1 MSRRKNDNG
10 SCGVFFILICIIASI
25 AEIIKKNYM
34 LILIIMAVIIASY
47 IAYRIIKSEQPET
60 EVVNSKPIIRGYP
73 RYSGQY
79 ICDRDIKEGLY
90 DICILEGSG
99 NVEVDGPIK
108 FQKRMSEGQT
118 FNNIEIHIGS
128 TVKIELGMKVD
139 FYNRR
144 EVPKLPDLNNEKVE
158 NPEEFRES
166 TTDMNELEGHDFEY
180 YCAGILRLNGFENV
194 EVTRGSGDQGV
205 DVIAE
210 KSKVKYAIQ
219 CKRYGPPVGNKAV
232 QEVIAGMQYYH
243 CNVGIVMTNS
253 KFTPA
258 AIDLA
263 NTTNIILWD
272 GEYIRNNLL
281 NNKSEDIS
289 RVVINNN
296 GANMSKREQKGKS
309 YPPGMYIVGVSIEPG
324 GYIIKCRNEKA
335 SAEVWK
341 NFESY
346 TDNEP
351 NLICALL
358 CGDDYFITLCKD
370 QFMILS
376 EADIIRYQ

>member
-144 EVPKLPDLNNEKVE
+144 EVSKLSDLNNEKVE

-194 EVTRGSGDQGV
+194 EVTRGSGD
-205 DVIAE
+205 
-210 KSKVKYAIQ
+210 
-219 CKRYGPPVGNKAV
+219 
-232 QEVIAGMQYYH
+232 
-243 CNVGIVMTNS
+243 
-253 KFTPA
+253 
-258 AIDLA
+258 
-263 NTTNIILWD
+263 
-272 GEYIRNNLL
+272 
-281 NNKSEDIS
+281 
-289 RVVINNN
+289 
-296 GANMSKREQKGKS
+296 
-309 YPPGMYIVGVSIEPG
+309 
-324 GYIIKCRNEKA
+324 
-335 SAEVWK
+335 
-341 NFESY
+341 
-346 TDNEP
+346 
-351 NLICALL
+351 
-358 CGDDYFITLCKD
+358 
-370 QFMILS
+370 
-376 EADIIRYQ
+376 